1 MRIIPMKGLALL
13 LLAPLV
19 VACGSSDSDGIRVEA
34 AFYPFAY
41 VVEQVGGSA
50 VEVDSLTSPGVEPHD
65 LELRPRQVGAVQTAD
80 LVVYQRHFQAAVDDA
95 VDEAGRSDGTTI
107 DVATLV
113 DAHDPHTWLDPATMV
128 KLTASVRDH
137 LVRLDPDHAP
147 TYRANADRLTA
158 GLMTLDHDL
167 RTGLA
172 HCERDTIVTSH
183 EAFGHLAS
191 RYGLTQV
198 PIAGVDPSSE
208 PSPAQ
213 LASISRLVEKQHVTT
228 IFTEELVS
236 PAIADAIARETGV
249 RTATLDP
256 IEGLSDDTSD
266 ETYVTLMRRNLEAI
280 RKANA
285 CS

>member
-1 MRIIPMKGLALL
+1 MKVLALL
-13 LLAPLV
+13 VLAPLL
-19 VACGSSDSDGIRVEA
+19 VACGGSDSGTLRVET
-34 AFYPFAY
+34 AFYPFAF
-41 VVEQVGGSA
+41 VAEQVGGA
-50 VEVDSLTSPGVEPHD
+50 DVEVDSLTSPGVEPHD
-65 LELRPRQVGAVQTAD
+65 LELRPKQVGAVQTAD

-95 VDEAGRSDGTTI
+95 VDQAGRKRGTTI
-107 DVATLV
+107 DVAKLV

-128 KLTASVRDH
+128 KLTAAVRDH
-137 LVRLDPDHAP
+137 LVELDPDHAAA
-147 TYRANADRLTA
+147 YRANADRLTA
-158 GLMTLDHDL
+158 ALMTLDHDL
-167 RTGLA
+167 RDGLA
-172 HCERDTIVTSH
+172 RCERDTIVTSH
-183 EAFGHLAS
+183 EAFGHLAK

-198 PIAGVDPSSE
+198 PIAGVDPSAE

-213 LASISRLVEKQHVTT
+213 LATISRLVEKQHVTT

-236 PAIADAIARETGV
+236 PAIADAIARETGA

-266 ETYVTLMRRNLEAI
+266 QTYLTLMRRNLEAI

>member
-1 MRIIPMKGLALL
+1 MRIIPMKVLVLL
-13 LLAPLV
+13 VLSPLL
-19 VACGSSDSDGIRVEA
+19 VACGGSDSGKLRVET
-34 AFYPFAY
+34 AFYPFAF
-41 VVEQVGGSA
+41 VAEQVGGA
-50 VEVDSLTSPGVEPHD
+50 DVEVDSLTSPGVEPHD
-65 LELRPRQVGAVQTAD
+65 LELRPKQVGAVQTAD

-95 VDEAGRSDGTTI
+95 VDQAGRKRGTTI
-107 DVATLV
+107 DVAKLV
-113 DAHDPHTWLDPATMV
+113 DARDPHTWLDPATMV
-128 KLTASVRDH
+128 TLTAAVRDH
-137 LVRLDPDHAP
+137 LVELDPDHAAA
-147 TYRANADRLTA
+147 YRANADRLTA
-158 GLMTLDHDL
+158 ALMTLDRDL
-167 RTGLA
+167 RAGLA

-183 EAFGHLAS
+183 EAFGHLAK

-198 PIAGVDPSSE
+198 PIAGVDPSAE

-236 PAIADAIARETGV
+236 PAIADAIARETGA

-266 ETYVTLMRRNLEAI
+266 QTYLTLMRQNLEAI